1 MERLMRVSAHVGAD
15 LRQEQALLVAPLE
28 QEDDGT
34 LTADA
39 VATLEAREAELV
51 GARDYRSAAMVKDLL
66 DGLGPRDAP
75 LTLADCSPPTV
86 ESQIRFFLDNG

>member
-1 MERLMRVSAHVGAD
+1 MRVSAHVGAD

-39 VATLEAREAELV
+39 VATLRAR
-51 GARDYRSAAMVKDLL
+51 
-66 DGLGPRDAP
+66 
-75 LTLADCSPPTV
+75 
-86 ESQIRFFLDNG
+86 